1 MIKIILEVTLKKLLF
16 ISLLFVCFC
25 TLLFAQVELKV
36 GDKANLKLAKLLQAP
51 IENISSVDELKGK
64 VLLLEFWATWC
75 APCIKAFPHLNELK
89 SKFKNSDFE
98 IIAITYEKEETVKK
112 KLQENPLNTWIGL
125 NEDKLL
131 FFEYAI
137 PFLVDKSGIIVERLR
152 PSEVTE
158 DKIKKLLSGKAT
170 TVKNN

>member
-1 MIKIILEVTLKKLLF
+1 MKKPLF
-16 ISLLFVCFC
+16 IIFLFICSC

-36 GDKANLKLAKLLQAP
+36 RDKASLKLAKLIQAP

-75 APCIKAFPHLNELK
+75 MPCIKAFPHLNELK

-112 KLQENPLNTWIGL
+112 KLRENPLNTWIGL
-125 NEDKLL
+125 NEDKSL

-137 PFLVDKSGIIVERLR
+137 QGIPQTFLVDKSGIIVERLR

-158 DKIKKLLSGKAT
+158 NKIKKLLSEKAT